1 MRSSYFWTEIFCA
14 PLIGGKAEFNWKHF
28 LVLIFVV
35 CDSESDANIGACL
48 SRLSQCI
55 LFLDE
60 PWKVKNCPIL
70 CTELITTGQVD
81 IRRYV
86 VSFPYLSLSLR
97 TFPRPQH
104 SCIFQ
109 QSPKV
114 FREYLEYKSWCLNL
128 IKSLSSSHIKYGVGE
143 ILLNCWF
150 SNVGVYWNH
159 KEFHQ
164 YWCLIP
170 LWSNCWG
177 VQLDIVIF

>member
-1 MRSSYFWTEIFCA
+1 MLTLGPAYQDCHSASY
-14 PLIGGKAEFNWKHF
+14 
-28 LVLIFVV
+28 
-35 CDSESDANIGACL
+35 
-48 SRLSQCI
+48 
-55 LFLDE
+55 FLDE
-60 PWKVKNCPIL
+60 SWKGKELSHPLYWIDNHRAGGHKEICGQFSIFITIIKNL
-70 CTELITTGQVD
+70 
-81 IRRYV
+81 
-86 VSFPYLSLSLR
+86 
-97 TFPRPQH
+97 PRPQH

-114 FREYLEYKSWCLNL
+114 FREYLEYKSWCSNL

-177 VQLDIVIF
+177 VQLGHCYFFKSHRWFEHTTKFESHCIRNTFSLVLF